1 MAHMSCTP
9 MVQTYTCTPNVL
21 HMAHSNCANGPQNVQ
36 DSTGMVLYLLIE
48 SFAQFDFP
56 DY

>member
-9 MVQTYTCTPNVL
+9 WYTHTLVPQMCFTRPIVIVK
-21 HMAHSNCANGPQNVQ
+21 MAHKDVQ

-48 SFAQFDFP
+48 SFAQFYFP
-56 DY
+56 DC